1 MQHKVCTLSVVYLY
15 NFRGNVLYETQ
26 HSLSQT
32 DCTKNRIFWS
42 IVVDKFTQLF
52 SAPVGVIEMKFSQV
66 PSQQQSRNPH
76 KVATA
81 RRSVQSFWHNTRGCD
96 RHMDGRTETPMLQQ
110 YRALCAVVLC
120 RHAITYIVMYQLLLI
135 NPRDGIVLW
144 TELNDDCDK
153 LAVDRRRHCQLT

>member
-1 MQHKVCTLSVVYLY
+1 MFGYIAAIGNYAKQLSAGLLNIYVRDSMQHKVCTLSVVYLY

-66 PSQQQSRNPH
+66 PSQQQSRNP
-76 KVATA
+76 TLL
-81 RRSVQSFWHNTRGCD
+81 SQSGNCKTISS
-96 RHMDGRTETPMLQQ
+96 
-110 YRALCAVVLC
+110 VVL
-120 RHAITYIVMYQLLLI
+120 TQYQ
-135 NPRDGIVLW
+135 RV
-144 TELNDDCDK
+144 
-153 LAVDRRRHCQLT
+153 